1 MEKQLPILAPEASLV
16 SQERI
21 VESHARRA
29 ARLAKRERWAELA
42 VGGAFVVGAALCAVL
57 VPEGRPFELSQ
68 VAAIVAAIAI
78 ASLVRFDVG
87 SAYTM
92 PLQLAF
98 VPALFAVPLNLVPV
112 VVAVGLLCGRLLQAA
127 RGPTAWSRLP
137 LVLGDS
143 VFTLGPVVV
152 LGAAGAPGVT
162 EASPWILLAA
172 FAAQV
177 LCDGGFGAI
186 REAINRGASLREQMT
201 ENAWI
206 YLVDFLLAPA
216 GIVIALGATHGT
228 WVLPMMLPF
237 FALLF
242 VFARERDQR
251 LAGMIELNEVYR
263 GTARALGDVVE
274 HDDAYTGLHTRG
286 VLNLAIA
293 VADEMEL
300 DPLAKR
306 NTELGALLHDV
317 GKVVIPNE
325 IINKAGPLDEQEWK
339 LIKTHTVEGQRIL
352 DEIGG
357 LMSTVGR
364 VVRSAHERWDGDGYP
379 DGLKGE
385 EIPLESRIIFCCD
398 AFNAITTTRS
408 YRPARSAH
416 EALEELRLHAGTQ
429 FDPDVVA
436 ALSEVI
442 ERDLA
447 RSAGAEVEARVGLT
461 PGS

>member
-1 MEKQLPILAPEASLV
+1 MDNHLPILAPEASLV

-21 VESHARRA
+21 VASHARLA
-29 ARLAKRERWAELA
+29 TRLATRERWAELA
-42 VGGAFVVGAALCAVL
+42 VGGGFLLGAVLCAL
-57 VPEGRPFELSQ
+57 FVPAGRAFEISQ
-68 VAAIVAAIAI
+68 VTTVVAAIAI

-98 VPALFAVPLNLVPV
+98 VPALFVVPLNIVPIV
-112 VVAVGLLCGRLLQAA
+112 VVLGLLLGKLMQAA

-143 VFTLGPVVV
+143 AFSLGPVIV

-162 EASPWILLAA
+162 AASAWLLVAA
-172 FAAQV
+172 FTAQI
-177 LCDGGFGAI
+177 LCDGGFGAV
-186 REAINRGASLREQMT
+186 REAINDGAPLREQMG

-206 YLVDFLLAPA
+206 YLVDLLLAPA
-216 GIVIALGATHGT
+216 GLVVAFGATHGP
-228 WVLPMMLPF
+228 WVLPMILPL
-237 FALLF
+237 FALLY
-242 VFARERDQR
+242 VFALERDQR
-251 LAGMIELNEVYR
+251 LSSVIELNEVYR
-263 GTARALGDVVE
+263 GTARALGEVVE
-274 HDDAYTGLHTRG
+274 HDDAYTGMHTRG

-300 DPLAKR
+300 DPIARR

-325 IINKAGPLDEQEWK
+325 IINKKGSLNEDEWT
-339 LIKTHTVEGQRIL
+339 LIKTHTIEGQRIL

-364 VVRSAHERWDGDGYP
+364 VVRAAHERWDGDGYP
-379 DGLKGE
+379 DGLRGE

-398 AFNAITTTRS
+398 AMNAMTTTRP
-408 YRPARSAH
+408 YREARPPR
-416 EALEELRLHAGTQ
+416 EALAELQLNAGSQ
-429 FDPDVVA
+429 FDPEVVA
-436 ALSEVI
+436 GLTAVVV
-442 ERDLA
+442 RDLA
-447 RSAGAEVEARVGLT
+447 RSAHLT
-461 PGS
+461 EPVAS

>member
-1 MEKQLPILAPEASLV
+1 MANPVPILSPEASLA

-21 VESHARRA
+21 VASHARLST
-29 ARLAKRERWAELA
+29 RLASAERRAELV
-42 VGGAFVVGAALCAVL
+42 VGGCFVLGAVLCAVL
-57 VPEGRPFELSQ
+57 GPTGRSLDILQ
-68 VAAIVAAIAI
+68 LGGAVAGIAI

-98 VPALFAVPLNLVPV
+98 VPALFAVPLNFVPF
-112 VVAVGLLCGRLLQAA
+112 VVALGLLLGKLLQAA

-143 VFTLGPVVV
+143 SFSLGPVVV
-152 LGAAGAPGVT
+152 LGAAGAPAVT
-162 EASPWILLAA
+162 EVSPGLLLLA

-177 LCDGGFGAI
+177 VCDAGFGSV
-186 REAINRGASLREQMT
+186 REAINAGAPIREQMS

-206 YLVDFLLAPA
+206 YLVDLLLTPA
-216 GIVIALGATHGT
+216 GVVVALGATLGS
-228 WVLPMMLPF
+228 WVLPMMLPL
-237 FALLF
+237 FALLY

-251 LAGMIELNEVYR
+251 LSSMIELNEVYR

-274 HDDAYTGLHTRG
+274 HDDAYTGMHTRG

-293 VADEMEL
+293 VAEEMKL
-300 DPLAKR
+300 DPIASR

-325 IINKAGPLDEQEWK
+325 IINKRGPLDDDEWT
-339 LIKTHTVEGQRIL
+339 LIKTHTIEGQRIL

-364 VVRSAHERWDGDGYP
+364 VVRSAHERWDGGGYP
-379 DGLKGE
+379 DGLRE
-385 EIPLESRIIFCCD
+385 AEIPLESRIIFCCD
-398 AFNAITTTRS
+398 AFDAMTTTRS
-408 YRPARSAH
+408 YRAARPPRA
-416 EALEELRLHAGTQ
+416 AVAELQRNAGTQ
-429 FDPDVVA
+429 FDPTVVT
-436 ALSEVI
+436 ALTAVV

-447 RSAGAEVEARVGLT
+447 RSSAVAADAILEPSQA
-461 PGS
+461 